1 MSAPIPNPE
10 VQSQT
15 RSPFEHELA
24 QLIAEVTNLELTA
37 EQIDPTAALFG
48 EGLGLDSI
56 DLLEIALVVSQ
67 RYGVALRSDDP
78 DNRAIFA
85 SLRNLAAQHRQA
97 SQKKVPMPVRAAPSG
112 WFGPPGYSL
121 SPGFVDSPLTE
132 LIGNVRRSR
141 LGCRKLAS

>member
-1 MSAPIPNPE
+1 MSASIPHSKVAPGAA
-10 VQSQT
+10 
-15 RSPFEHELA
+15 RSPFEHEIA

-78 DNRAIFA
+78 ANREIFA
-85 SLRNLAAQHRQA
+85 CLRNFSAHIAQHR
-97 SQKKVPMPVRAAPSG
+97 KK
-112 WFGPPGYSL
+112 
-121 SPGFVDSPLTE
+121 
-132 LIGNVRRSR
+132 
-141 LGCRKLAS
+141 